1 MSLELKPIGIV
12 YSPFK
17 EATGAPIQASMAE
30 GATGTA
36 EVFPAFADGLRDLDG
51 FDRIWLLYW
60 FDRATAPRLIVT
72 PYMDDQSHGVFATR
86 APARP
91 NPIGMSAVRLLR
103 IEGCTLHV
111 ADVDILDGTPL
122 LDIKPYVPRF
132 DHLPAERKSAVAG
145 TLLKSMVDM
154 ELLRQAAIKDKLDA
168 DEVIRA
174 RIDSSTRMILAEAYM
189 SKQGAAIA
197 KPTESEIKAYFDQHS
212 ELYSDRKV
220 FEMEELMIKV
230 RQEDAAEV
238 KEKLGDGKNY
248 NEFVAWLVQTKIPN
262 NSQPVSAAAE
272 DMPADILDKL
282 KNVAAGDV
290 ITLEEKDQLSVIRVN
305 AVHSQPMT
313 LEQAKPAIEEKLYRQ
328 RRTDGMDSLLKQL
341 RDKAKIEYVAP
352 YSESGIAA
360 VKPK

>member
-1 MSLELKPIGIV
+1 MINAIKNHDVSRARLSNGATFGGTRLLAVSALLCLAVAGCGDNKQGDTAAAAIVNGEALSAAELKMKLSQ
-12 YSPFK
+12 Y
-17 EATGAPIQASMAE
+17 
-30 GATGTA
+30 
-36 EVFPAFADGLRDLDG
+36 
-51 FDRIWLLYW
+51 
-60 FDRATAPRLIVT
+60 
-72 PYMDDQSHGVFATR
+72 
-86 APARP
+86 
-91 NPIGMSAVRLLR
+91 
-103 IEGCTLHV
+103 
-111 ADVDILDGTPL
+111 
-122 LDIKPYVPRF
+122 
-132 DHLPAERKSAVAG
+132 DHLPDERKSAVAG

-168 DEVIRA
+168 DEAIRA

-189 SKQGAAIA
+189 TKQGAAIA
-197 KPTESEIKAYFDQHS
+197 KPTESEIKAYFDKHP

-248 NEFVAWLVQTKIPN
+248 NEFVAWLGQTKIPN
-262 NSQPVSAAAE
+262 NSQPVSAASE
-272 DMPADILDKL
+272 DMPAEVLGKL

-305 AVHSQPMT
+305 AVHSQPMA
-313 LEQAKPAIEEKLYRQ
+313 LEQAKPAIEEKLYKQ
-328 RRTDGMDSLLKQL
+328 RRTEAMDSMFKQL

-352 YSESGIAA
+352 YSESGIVA

>member
-1 MSLELKPIGIV
+1 MINAIKNHDVSRARLSSGATFGGTRLLAVSALLCLAVAGCGDNKQGDPAAAAIVNGETLSAAELKMKLSQ
-12 YSPFK
+12 Y
-17 EATGAPIQASMAE
+17 
-30 GATGTA
+30 
-36 EVFPAFADGLRDLDG
+36 
-51 FDRIWLLYW
+51 
-60 FDRATAPRLIVT
+60 
-72 PYMDDQSHGVFATR
+72 
-86 APARP
+86 
-91 NPIGMSAVRLLR
+91 
-103 IEGCTLHV
+103 
-111 ADVDILDGTPL
+111 
-122 LDIKPYVPRF
+122 

-248 NEFVAWLVQTKIPN
+248 NDFVAWLVQTKIPN